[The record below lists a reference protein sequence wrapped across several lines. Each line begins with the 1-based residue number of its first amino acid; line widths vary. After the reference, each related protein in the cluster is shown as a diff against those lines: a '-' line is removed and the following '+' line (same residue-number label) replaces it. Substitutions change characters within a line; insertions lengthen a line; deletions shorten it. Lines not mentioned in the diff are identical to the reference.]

1 MAARRI
7 VAVEELLRRTA
18 AGLGPRL
25 SGPATATVTAGGK
38 RLRPLLVVIC
48 SGDRGTDA
56 DVVAAATAVELLHV
70 ATLVHDDV
78 LDDAPL
84 RRGRPTVHA
93 SAGRDVASHTGDALF
108 AAAFTLLARC
118 RDTDRVRALATAAS
132 ALARGELLQRADAW
146 DATIGRDRYELR
158 CELKTARLFEAA
170 CVLGALCGA
179 DDPEPFRRYARA
191 IGIAFQM
198 LDDVLDVEG
207 PPERTGKAIGSDLLD
222 GTITLPFLLARERD
236 PALARI
242 DPRSV
247 GGAGAVAE
255 LCRAIVAAG
264 ATATVRQLA
273 TTQIAAA
280 KSELD
285 GFDGQRRQLLTL
297 VADGVV
303 ARYA

>member
-1 MAARRI
+1 MA
-7 VAVEELLRRTA
+7 AVEELLQLTA

-25 SGPATATVTAGGK
+25 AGHAAATVVAGGK

-48 SGDRGTDA
+48 SGDRGSDE

-93 SAGRDVASHTGDALF
+93 LAGRDLAVHTGDALF
-108 AAAFTLLARC
+108 AAAFTLLVRGGEAG
-118 RDTDRVRALATAAS
+118 RVRALAAAAS

-146 DATIGRDRYELR
+146 DATVGRDRYELR

-170 CVLGALCGA
+170 CALGALCAGE
-179 DDPEPFRRYARA
+179 DPEPLRRYAHG

-207 PPERTGKAIGSDLLD
+207 PPERTGKAIGTDLLD
-222 GTITLPFLLARERD
+222 GTITLPLLLARERE
-236 PALARI
+236 PALAAI

-247 GGAGAVAE
+247 ADPAAAAE
-255 LCRAIVAAG
+255 LCAAIVATG
-264 ATATVRQLA
+264 ATATVRELA
-273 TTQIAAA
+273 GAQIAAA
-280 KSELD
+280 KAELAS
-285 GFDGQRRQLLTL
+285 FDEQRRRLLTL
-297 VADGVV
+297 VADSVV